1 MLRPNELHLKAEMDF
16 SPAAAIDMYTARPL
30 EDLEPSCPSFV
41 SDNCFYGV
49 VFPAAAIDMYTEDLL
64 EPPCPSFVSDDSFF
78 L

>member
-16 SPAAAIDMYTARPL
+16 SPAAAIDMYTAPPL
-30 EDLEPSCPSFV
+30 E
-41 SDNCFYGV
+41 V